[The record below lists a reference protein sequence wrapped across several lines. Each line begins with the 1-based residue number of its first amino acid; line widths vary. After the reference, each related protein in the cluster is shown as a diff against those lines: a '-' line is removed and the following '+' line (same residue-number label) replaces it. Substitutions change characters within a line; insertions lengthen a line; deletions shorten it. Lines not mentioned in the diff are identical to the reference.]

1 MICYKCNHEA
11 GKEKTCPL
19 CGADLSVFQKIIRLS
34 NMYYNDGLQ
43 KAEVRNLSGAI
54 ISLKKSLK
62 FNKYNIDAR
71 NLLGLVYYEMGE
83 IVDALSEWVI
93 SKSYQEEDNI
103 AGRYLDELRQ
113 NRAQLEVNNQTIKK
127 YNQALLYCRQD
138 SRDLAIIQLKKV
150 LSLNPKLVKGHQL
163 LALLYM
169 QEDKLDL
176 AKKSLRN
183 AGKIDANNT
192 ITLRYLKEVNARLK
206 ENSNGKKRKDDDLI
220 SYQSGNETIIM
231 PKRFQETSIGSNLAY
246 LLIGLIVGALVIG
259 FLIIPEVENR
269 LKDDWSQKQQEHTES
284 LANKDIVI
292 EQLEG
297 EIVKLQEELQIA
309 LTPKE
314 EEDKLPEQLVAYD
327 MLLSAFVA
335 YATEDYILAGTN
347 LNKVDVNL
355 LTDSAKSMHAT
366 LWTAIAD
373 EYYTTLY
380 NQGYASYTEGKNSQ
394 NVALFQDAVTK
405 LQEVVNYNIDFQEGY
420 GAYYLAQSYR
430 RSGDIESARQ
440 YYQYIIDHYPG
451 TKRAETA
458 AKYVNA
464 AQ

>member
-19 CGADLSVFQKIIRLS
+19 CGADLSVFQKVIRLS
-34 NMYYNDGLQ
+34 NVYYNDGLQ

-83 IVDALSEWVI
+83 TVDALSEWVI

-113 NRAQLEVNNQTIKK
+113 NRAQLEANNQTIKK

-206 ENSNGKKRKDDDLI
+206 ENSTGKKHKDDDLI

-231 PKRFQETSIGSNLAY
+231 PKRFQETSVLSNLVY
-246 LLIGLIVGALVIG
+246 LFIGLIIGALVIG
-259 FLIIPEVENR
+259 FLAIPEAEKR
-269 LKDDWSQKQQEHTES
+269 MKEEWSQKQQEHNES
-284 LANKDIVI
+284 LAGKDVI
-292 EQLEG
+292 IESLEA

-327 MLLSAFVA
+327 MLLSAFLA

-366 LWTAIAD
+366 LWATIAD

-380 NQGYASYTEGKNSQ
+380 NQGYASYEDKNYS
-394 NVALFQDAVTK
+394 DAILK
-405 LQEVVNYNIDFQEGY
+405 LQEIVNYNIEFQEGY
-420 GAYYLAQSYR
+420 SVYYLAQSYR
-430 RSGDIESARQ
+430 KNGDLESSRQ
-440 YYQYIIDHYPG
+440 YYQYVIDHYPG

-464 AQ
+464 EP